1 MVRNYQRISTR
12 ASQYTKHDLC
22 IAVEEVK
29 SHRMTVGQAC
39 DSYKIPKTTLL
50 YHVQGKRGVKSE
62 SFGRPMSL
70 PLPMEKELVDGLVYD
85 AYCKTNKYSLIN
97 FILYL

>member
-1 MVRNYQRISTR
+1 
-12 ASQYTKHDLC
+12 LC

-29 SHRMTVGQAC
+29 AHRMTVGQAC

-85 AYCKTNKYSLIN
+85 AYCRTNKYSLIN
-97 FILYL
+97 FMLYL